1 MPPHPA
7 RLALGPD
14 DSVGLLW
21 SGPTRARVAILLA
34 HGAGADMQSDF
45 MEAYAEGL
53 GERGHAVLRFNFPY
67 KEAGKKLPDRPPV
80 LERALR
86 AAAAHLRAERP
97 GARVVL
103 GGKSMGGRYASLVT
117 AQGEPADGLLFFGY
131 PLHPAGKDGPL
142 RVAHLSRVGKPMLF
156 VQGSRDALCQ
166 LDLLR
171 PALAPLADAAR
182 LHVIEGGDHS
192 FAVPKSSGRGPEA
205 VRREV
210 LDAVDRWLA
219 EIV

>member
-1 MPPHPA
+1 MASRSA

-21 SGPTRARVAILLA
+21 SGPPRGRVAILLA
-34 HGAGADMQSDF
+34 HGAGADMRSDF

-53 GERGHAVLRFNFPY
+53 GARGHTTLRFNFPY
-67 KEAGKKLPDRPPV
+67 KEAGKKLPDGPPV

-86 AAAAHLRAERP
+86 AAAAHLRAEVP

-103 GGKSMGGRYASLVT
+103 AGKSMGGRYASLV
-117 AQGEPADGLLFFGY
+117 AAKGEPADGLLFLGY

-142 RVAHLSRVGKPMLF
+142 RAAHLARITAPMLF
-156 VQGSRDALCQ
+156 VQGSRDALCR

-171 PALAPLADAAR
+171 PALAPLAARAR
-182 LHVIEGGDHS
+182 LHVLEGGDHS
-192 FAVPKSSGRGPEA
+192 FVLPKSARRGPDV
-205 VRREV
+205 VREEV
-210 LDAVDRWLA
+210 LDGVDRWLA